1 MPSEKAFAYKM
12 KYEAMRRTVKKKK
25 LHPEDEYSNSLI
37 GKRTVEILSEEGF
50 DSPKQIQRY
59 LKIADMIPE
68 MLEKLDYGLI
78 SFHPAFEIAFLKP
91 NEQRMLLDAMDYAQ
105 SAPSVSQAQRI
116 KNEESAMDI
125 EIYKICSFQGHPFK
139 VVDDDKMLEL
149 VESIK
154 ANGVLSPVLIRPCGN
169 DLYEMISGH
178 RRLHAAKLAG
188 LTAIPSIIREMTDD
202 EATIAMVDA
211 NIQREELLP
220 SEKAWAF
227 KMKMEAMKN
236 QGSRSDLSSDPTSTQ
251 IGWKSETAVLIGEQ
265 VGESKNQVRRYI
277 RLTELIPELLDLVD
291 AKRLNFTVAVD
302 VSYIDKE
309 IQGWLNECLT
319 RGC

>member
-1 MPSEKAFAYKM
+1 M

-116 KNEESAMDI
+116 KKLSQMNKLTLEAIKWQFLFEEMS
-125 EIYKICSFQGHPFK
+125 EILDTKSWMKSLKKH
-139 VVDDDKMLEL
+139 
-149 VESIK
+149 
-154 ANGVLSPVLIRPCGN
+154 
-169 DLYEMISGH
+169 
-178 RRLHAAKLAG
+178 LHA
-188 LTAIPSIIREMTDD
+188 E
-202 EATIAMVDA
+202 
-211 NIQREELLP
+211 NI
-220 SEKAWAF
+220 S
-227 KMKMEAMKN
+227 
-236 QGSRSDLSSDPTSTQ
+236 
-251 IGWKSETAVLIGEQ
+251 
-265 VGESKNQVRRYI
+265 
-277 RLTELIPELLDLVD
+277 
-291 AKRLNFTVAVD
+291 
-302 VSYIDKE
+302 
-309 IQGWLNECLT
+309 
-319 RGC
+319 

>member
-1 MPSEKAFAYKM
+1 M
-12 KYEAMRRTVKKKK
+12 KK
-25 LHPEDEYSNSLI
+25 LRPGEMVQI
-37 GKRTVEILSEEGF
+37 KTVEE
-50 DSPKQIQRY
+50 
-59 LKIADMIPE
+59 
-68 MLEKLDYGLI
+68 
-78 SFHPAFEIAFLKP
+78 
-91 NEQRMLLDAMDYAQ
+91 LLG
-105 SAPSVSQAQRI
+105 VV
-116 KNEESAMDI
+116 NEESAMDI

-220 SEKAWAF
+220 CEKAWAY
-227 KMKMEAMKN
+227 KMKLEAMKH
-236 QGSRSDLSSDPTSTQ
+236 QGDRTDITSGQ
-251 IGWKSETAVLIGEQ
+251 IGQKLTGAVSRDILAEQ
-265 VGESKNQVRRYI
+265 VGESSKQVQRYV
-277 RLTELIPELLDLVD
+277 RLTELVPELLDLVD

-309 IQGWLNECLT
+309 IQGWLNEYIHDNGPVKANQIAALREAIAMGPMT
-319 RGC
+319 QMKMIMILNDTQPGKKPSGKFIIPDKKLREYFPKEYSTDEMRSVIFALLDQWKNGGANGEI

>member
-1 MPSEKAFAYKM
+1 M
-12 KYEAMRRTVKKKK
+12 KK
-25 LHPEDEYSNSLI
+25 LRPGEMVQI
-37 GKRTVEILSEEGF
+37 KTVEE
-50 DSPKQIQRY
+50 
-59 LKIADMIPE
+59 
-68 MLEKLDYGLI
+68 
-78 SFHPAFEIAFLKP
+78 
-91 NEQRMLLDAMDYAQ
+91 LLG
-105 SAPSVSQAQRI
+105 VV
-116 KNEESAMDI
+116 NEESAMDI
-125 EIYKICSFQGHPFK
+125 EIYKIRSFQGHPFK

-251 IGWKSETAVLIGEQ
+251 IGGKSETAVLIREQ
-265 VGESKNQVRRYI
+265 VGESKHQVHRYI

-309 IQGWLNECLT
+309 IQGWLNEYIHDNGPVKAKQIDAL
-319 RGC
+319 R

>member
-1 MPSEKAFAYKM
+1 M
-12 KYEAMRRTVKKKK
+12 KK
-25 LHPEDEYSNSLI
+25 LRPGEMVQI
-37 GKRTVEILSEEGF
+37 KTVEE
-50 DSPKQIQRY
+50 
-59 LKIADMIPE
+59 
-68 MLEKLDYGLI
+68 
-78 SFHPAFEIAFLKP
+78 
-91 NEQRMLLDAMDYAQ
+91 LLG
-105 SAPSVSQAQRI
+105 VV
-116 KNEESAMDI
+116 NEESAMDI
-125 EIYKICSFQGHPFK
+125 EIYKIRSFQGHPFK

-220 SEKAWAF
+220 SEKAWAY
-227 KMKMEAMKN
+227 KMKLEAMKRTAGRPSEN
-236 QGSRSDLSSDPTSTQ
+236 NSGQNDQNLKGTVSRDIL
-251 IGWKSETAVLIGEQ
+251 AEQ
-265 VGESKNQVRRYI
+265 VGESSKQIQRYI

-309 IQGWLNECLT
+309 IQGWLNEYIHDNGPVKANQIAALREAIAT
-319 RGC
+319 GPMTQMKMIMILNDNQPGKKTSGKFTIPDKKLREYFPKEYSTDEMRSVIFALLDRWKNGGENVEI

>member
-1 MPSEKAFAYKM
+1 M
-12 KYEAMRRTVKKKK
+12 KK
-25 LHPEDEYSNSLI
+25 LRPGEMVQI
-37 GKRTVEILSEEGF
+37 KTVEE
-50 DSPKQIQRY
+50 
-59 LKIADMIPE
+59 
-68 MLEKLDYGLI
+68 
-78 SFHPAFEIAFLKP
+78 
-91 NEQRMLLDAMDYAQ
+91 LLG
-105 SAPSVSQAQRI
+105 VV
-116 KNEESAMDI
+116 NEESAMDI
-125 EIYKICSFQGHPFK
+125 EIYKIRSFQGHPFK

-220 SEKAWAF
+220 SEKAWAY
-227 KMKMEAMKN
+227 KMKLEAMRRRAGRPSKDN
-236 QGSRSDLSSDPTSTQ
+236 SAQ
-251 IGWKSETAVLIGEQ
+251 IERNLETAEVIGQE
-265 VGESKNQVRRYI
+265 VGESRAQVRRYI
-277 RLTELIPELLDLVD
+277 RLTELVPELLDLVD

-309 IQGWLNECLT
+309 IQSWLNEYIHDNGPVKANQIAALREAIAIGPMT
-319 RGC
+319 QMKMIMILNDTQPGKKPSGKFTIPDKKLREYFPKEYSTDEMRSVIFALLDQWKNGGGSSEI

>member
-1 MPSEKAFAYKM
+1 M
-12 KYEAMRRTVKKKK
+12 KK
-25 LHPEDEYSNSLI
+25 LRPGEMVQI
-37 GKRTVEILSEEGF
+37 KTVEE
-50 DSPKQIQRY
+50 
-59 LKIADMIPE
+59 
-68 MLEKLDYGLI
+68 
-78 SFHPAFEIAFLKP
+78 
-91 NEQRMLLDAMDYAQ
+91 LLG
-105 SAPSVSQAQRI
+105 VV
-116 KNEESAMDI
+116 NEESAMDI
-125 EIYKICSFQGHPFK
+125 EIYKIRSFQGHPFK

-220 SEKAWAF
+220 SEKAWAY
-227 KMKMEAMKN
+227 KMKLEAMKRTAARPSEN
-236 QGSRSDLSSDPTSTQ
+236 NSGQNDQNLKGTVSRDIL
-251 IGWKSETAVLIGEQ
+251 AEQ
-265 VGESKNQVRRYI
+265 VGESSKQIQRYI
-277 RLTELIPELLDLVD
+277 RLTELIPDLLDLVD

-302 VSYIDKE
+302 VSYIDKK
-309 IQGWLNECLT
+309 IQGCLNEYIHDNGPVKANQIAALREAIAT
-319 RGC
+319 GPMTQMKMIMILNDTQPGKKPSGKFTIPDKKLREYFPKEYSTDEMRSVIFALLDQWKNGGGNDEV